1 MLPHDVQHKK
11 SQEKPRDHN
20 KDKKANLFEASA
32 ASRGFLK
39 TSCITDKF
47 LMYVNSVDNI
57 SCATRVLLS
66 PAEVPV
72 LGEKP

>member
-1 MLPHDVQHKK
+1 M
-11 SQEKPRDHN
+11 
-20 KDKKANLFEASA
+20 
-32 ASRGFLK
+32 
-39 TSCITDKF
+39 DKF

>member
-1 MLPHDVQHKK
+1 MSTKERTQGGNDVQHKK
-11 SQEKPRDHN
+11 D
-20 KDKKANLFEASA
+20 KDKKANLFEARA

-39 TSCITDKF
+39 TSCIMDKF
-47 LMYVNSVDNI
+47 LMYVNSVDNN

>member
-1 MLPHDVQHKK
+1 MQLPILGTKLSTK
-11 SQEKPRDHN
+11 ECTHN
-20 KDKKANLFEASA
+20 KDKKANLFEARA

-39 TSCITDKF
+39 TSCIMDKF